1 MDKVDNIVHY
11 IASQIDKNKFEVFA
25 DIPEFRT
32 AAGGTIPPDI
42 IVQALKP
49 DLVILNKKK
58 KEISMFE
65 LTVPFE
71 HNISSRHEYK
81 MNNYAH
87 FKTDITNYKANV
99 EAFEIGAR
107 GYVSTENRGRLKTI
121 HSFCD
126 KNIKYKIFEDTIS
139 SMASSGSY
147 YIYLAR
153 KEKDWHTPAYLT
165 N

>member
-1 MDKVDNIVHY
+1 
-11 IASQIDKNKFEVFA
+11 
-25 DIPEFRT
+25 
-32 AAGGTIPPDI
+32 
-42 IVQALKP
+42 
-49 DLVILNKKK
+49 
-58 KEISMFE
+58 MFE

-81 MNNYAH
+81 MNNYSH
-87 FKTDITNYKANV
+87 FKTDITSYKANV

-107 GYVSTENRGRLKTI
+107 GYVSNENRGRLKII

-126 KNIKYKIFEDTIS
+126 KNIKYKQFEDTIS
-139 SMASSGSY
+139 STASSGSY
-147 YIYLAR
+147 YIYLGR